1 MPHSSY
7 CPICFSSYN
16 STKAIALP
24 CECTCCYSCLNDW
37 MVLKIREPSFSPKK
51 TIPCFSQKCSE
62 TFQIQSVYYRLPKTV
77 RQQIDEELLNSYL
90 IKTSDIRKCP
100 NMKCSYAGL
109 IDISTKCSQPLQCQ
123 ACSTT
128 WRDPLHFSNTEKL
141 FAVASKTRTQRNEA
155 FSSLWKGLWTKKCP
169 NCQVPIEK
177 DGGCSHMQCS
187 HCNVGFCWTCN
198 GYHDNSKHAL
208 YFAISS
214 IPFVII
220 IILALYAIYQV
231 FGMYSVF
238 DSLMNNFVRPLL
250 GWCWYLTWYGF
261 LILLCS
267 ILVNTAIA
275 LGYFLYESIIK
286 GPQKTNFHP
295 IELLG
300 LMLVICGVV
309 YYFGYPKIFLMI
321 AVAEIPIILIV
332 LLVRKRDRDANRQV
346 YKTDWRAARE
356 TNRQAQKADWKLDS
370 RKQHWTERN
379 SLKKSMK
386 KVAYKFPSYRH

>member
-1 MPHSSY
+1 
-7 CPICFSSYN
+7 
-16 STKAIALP
+16 
-24 CECTCCYSCLNDW
+24 
-37 MVLKIREPSFSPKK
+37 
-51 TIPCFSQKCSE
+51 
-62 TFQIQSVYYRLPKTV
+62 
-77 RQQIDEELLNSYL
+77 
-90 IKTSDIRKCP
+90 
-100 NMKCSYAGL
+100 
-109 IDISTKCSQPLQCQ
+109 
-123 ACSTT
+123 
-128 WRDPLHFSNTEKL
+128 
-141 FAVASKTRTQRNEA
+141 
-155 FSSLWKGLWTKKCP
+155 
-169 NCQVPIEK
+169 
-177 DGGCSHMQCS
+177 
-187 HCNVGFCWTCN
+187 
-198 GYHDNSKHAL
+198 L